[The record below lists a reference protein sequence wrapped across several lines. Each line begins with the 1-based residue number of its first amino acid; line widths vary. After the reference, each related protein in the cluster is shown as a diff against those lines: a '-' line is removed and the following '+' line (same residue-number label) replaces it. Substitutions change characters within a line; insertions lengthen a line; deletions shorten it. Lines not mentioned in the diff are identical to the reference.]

1 MYMLSTKEELYLY
14 LEKISRGYALKDLKY
29 FTANHISESLN
40 ISRNLASQYLNEL
53 VKEER
58 AIKVNS
64 RPVYF
69 FHKKN
74 VEREA
79 QVALET
85 CVFSGMDD
93 FQRKCRS
100 DENKRDFQKAIGYYL
115 SLSSC
120 IEQCKAAVKY
130 PPNGLPALFN
140 GSGGTGK
147 AFLSRLMYEYAVN
160 ERVIGTAGAASLPPY
175 ITVDCS
181 EYAQN
186 EEKFAISL
194 CGSEDG
200 KGWLAKANGGIL
212 FFDEIDRLPF
222 SGQELIYSYL
232 ISGQYKGYHDDE
244 HVFESNARL
253 VFSTTKVPAET
264 LYKPL
269 ARMIPI
275 VIPVPTLHERTA
287 DEKEEMLV
295 SFLKA
300 EGRRMGVDVSIS
312 QNAFHCMLE
321 FSYENNIDELKTC
334 VTSSCAGAYLEK
346 TAMVS
351 LSTVITFRNI
361 CSPP

>member
-1 MYMLSTKEELYLY
+1 
-14 LEKISRGYALKDLKY
+14 
-29 FTANHISESLN
+29 
-40 ISRNLASQYLNEL
+40 
-53 VKEER
+53 
-58 AIKVNS
+58 
-64 RPVYF
+64 
-69 FHKKN
+69 
-74 VEREA
+74 
-79 QVALET
+79 
-85 CVFSGMDD
+85 
-93 FQRKCRS
+93 
-100 DENKRDFQKAIGYYL
+100 
-115 SLSSC
+115 
-120 IEQCKAAVKY
+120 
-130 PPNGLPALFN
+130 LFN

-232 ISGQYKGYHDDE
+232 ISGQHKGYHDDE

-346 TAMVS
+346 NSDGIAIHSYHLPEYMLSS
-351 LSTVITFRNI
+351 LKLEVEDKDKRMIHLNSYSRDTSLGQTVQYSRS
-361 CSPP
+361 C